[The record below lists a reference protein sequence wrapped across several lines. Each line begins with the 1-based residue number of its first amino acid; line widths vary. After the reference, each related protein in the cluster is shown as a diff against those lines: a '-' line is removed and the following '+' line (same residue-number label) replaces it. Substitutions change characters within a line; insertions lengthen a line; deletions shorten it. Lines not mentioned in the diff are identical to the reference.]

1 MTGRVPEQP
10 TADSSKPSLL
20 TRFMAGLRNYFLTGI
35 LVTAPIA
42 LSLYLV
48 YATVLWIDEK
58 VGSVLPV
65 RLAGQGSIPGIGV
78 LIAVTF
84 FVTVGLFTSNY
95 LGNLLVKLSNFVME
109 RLPLVKTIYGALK
122 QVLET
127 LMGSK
132 SQAFREVV
140 LVQYPHK
147 DSWTIGFVTGKTEGE
162 IQNLAMGDTLNVF
175 VPTTPNPTSGF
186 LLFVP
191 RSSVISL
198 SMSVDDGLKMVVSGG
213 IITPKHPQPERK

>member
-1 MTGRVPEQP
+1 MTEDVPEVTDLP
-10 TADSSKPSLL
+10 RPSLL
-20 TRFMAGLRNYFLTGI
+20 SRLMGGVRNYFFTGV

-58 VGSVLPV
+58 VGSVLPI

-84 FVTVGLFTSNY
+84 FILVGITASNY
-95 LGNLLVKLSNFVME
+95 LGNLLVSFSDFIME
-109 RLPLVKTIYGALK
+109 RLPLVKTVYGALK

-127 LMGSK
+127 VMGSK

-162 IQNLAMGDTLNVF
+162 IQKFLIGETINVF

-191 RSSVISL
+191 RSSVVPL
-198 SMSVDDGLKMVVSGG
+198 SMTVDDGLKMVISGG
-213 IITPKHPQPERK
+213 IITPKNSQPERK

>member
-1 MTGRVPEQP
+1 MTEDVPEVTDLP
-10 TADSSKPSLL
+10 KPSLL
-20 TRFMAGLRNYFLTGI
+20 SRFLGGIRNYFFTGV

-58 VGSVLPV
+58 VGSVLPI

-78 LIAVTF
+78 LISVTF
-84 FVTVGLFTSNY
+84 FVTVGIFTSNY
-95 LGNLLVKLSNFVME
+95 LGNLLVEFSDFVME

-127 LMGSK
+127 LMGNK

-162 IQNLAMGDTLNVF
+162 IQKLLMGETINVF

-191 RSSVISL
+191 RSSVVPL
-198 SMSVDDGLKMVVSGG
+198 SMTVDDGLKMVISGG
-213 IITPKHPQPERK
+213 IITPKNSHPERK

>member
-1 MTGRVPEQP
+1 MTEDVPEATDLP
-10 TADSSKPSLL
+10 KPSLL
-20 TRFMAGLRNYFLTGI
+20 SRFMGGMRNYFFTGV

-58 VGSVLPV
+58 VGSVLPI

-78 LIAVTF
+78 LISVTF
-84 FVTVGLFTSNY
+84 FVTVGIFTSNY
-95 LGNLLVKLSNFVME
+95 LGNLLVEFSDFVME

-127 LMGSK
+127 LMGNK

-140 LVQYPHK
+140 LVQYPHR

-162 IQNLAMGDTLNVF
+162 IQKVLIGETINVF

-191 RSSVISL
+191 RSSVVPL
-198 SMSVDDGLKMVVSGG
+198 SMTVDDGLKMVISGG
-213 IITPKHPQPERK
+213 IITPKNSHPERK